1 MYNKMIL
8 NESNNSNNINIKK
21 RNIKNNSINLIEKM
35 KNL

>member
-35 KNL
+35 KSL

>member
-8 NESNNSNNINIKK
+8 NESNNSNNIIKK

-35 KNL
+35 KSL

>member
-1 MYNKMIL
+1 MIL